1 MKVRLHFGIDVS
13 ETHIHKD
20 GYLYYCCLFH
30 DDLIAFPFLV
40 EQEINSRDISKLHLK
55 ALF

>member
-13 ETHIHKD
+13 EAHIHKD

-30 DDLIAFPFLV
+30 DDLLAFPFLAY
-40 EQEINSRDISKLHLK
+40 QLAMSRNISKLNLRN
-55 ALF
+55 LF